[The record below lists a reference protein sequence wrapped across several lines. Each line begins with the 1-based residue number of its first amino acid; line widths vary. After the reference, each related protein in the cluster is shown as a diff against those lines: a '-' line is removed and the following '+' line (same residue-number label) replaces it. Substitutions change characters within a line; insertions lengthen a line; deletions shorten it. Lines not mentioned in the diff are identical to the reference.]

1 MPQPYDLKT
10 ILLDKV
16 NAQGGFVNCHAHF
29 DKAFL
34 INEQNLKQSQMDME
48 AKWHLYK
55 ELKQNYTPE
64 DLRARIR
71 EGMNRMVA
79 QGVKYVRSFIDVDS
93 TVGLKCLEAA
103 LEIKKEFK
111 GKCELII
118 VSQTLE
124 GVVKPES
131 RQWIEQA
138 APLVDVIG
146 GLPSYDRPVPGEH
159 LDIIFELA
167 KKYGKQVDVHIDQ
180 ENNPDERDTEL
191 LAKKV
196 IEHGLQGRVNAVHV
210 ISLSAQPED
219 YFQHVLKLMVEA
231 QLNVICCPGAA
242 LGMKQLRDKT
252 APVHNSI
259 ARVPE
264 FLAAGLTVAIGTD
277 NIHDFFQPFIEGD
290 LYTEARMLME
300 GCRFYDLDAVAA
312 ICSTNGL
319 KLCQGALN

>member
-1 MPQPYDLKT
+1 MIAPYDLKT
-10 ILLDKV
+10 TFLERVK
-16 NAQGGFVNCHAHF
+16 AKGGFVNCHAHF

-34 INEQNLKQSQMDME
+34 INESNLRQSQMDME

-64 DLRARIR
+64 DLRNRMR

-79 QGVKYVRSFIDVDS
+79 QGVRYVRSFIDVDS

-103 LEIKKEFK
+103 LAIKKEFS
-111 GKCELII
+111 GKCDLII

-131 RQWIEQA
+131 RHWIEQA

-146 GLPSYDRPVPGEH
+146 GLPSYDRPRAAEH

-167 KKYGKQVDVHIDQ
+167 KRYDKPVDVHIDQ
-180 ENNPDERDTEL
+180 ENNPAERDTEL
-191 LAKKV
+191 LARKV
-196 IEHGLQGRVNAVHV
+196 IEHGLHGRVNAVHV

-219 YFQHVLKLMVEA
+219 YFQKVLALMVKA
-231 QLNVICCPGAA
+231 KLNIICCPGAA
-242 LGMKQLRDKT
+242 LGMKQLRTKT

-277 NIHDFFQPFIEGD
+277 NIHDFFQPFIDGD

-300 GCRFYDLDAVAA
+300 ACRFYDLDALVE
-312 ICSTNGL
+312 ICTTNGL
-319 KLCQGALN
+319 RLCRPD

>member
-103 LEIKKEFK
+103 LEIKQEFK
-111 GKCELII
+111 GQCELII

-131 RQWIEQA
+131 RKWIEQA

-167 KKYGKQVDVHIDQ
+167 KKYNKQVDVHIDQ

-231 QLNVICCPGAA
+231 QLNIICCPGAA

-319 KLCQGALN
+319 KLCQSALS

>member
-1 MPQPYDLKT
+1 MTQPYDLKT
-10 ILLDKV
+10 IFLDKV
-16 NAQGGFVNCHAHF
+16 KAKGGFVNCHAHF

-34 INEQNLKQSQMDME
+34 INETNLRQSQMDME

-55 ELKQNYTPE
+55 EIKKNYTPE
-64 DLRARIR
+64 DLRTRIR

-79 QGVKYVRSFIDVDS
+79 QNVRYVRSFIDIDT

-103 LEIKKEFK
+103 LDIKKEFA

-124 GVVKPES
+124 GVVNPEA
-131 RQWIEQA
+131 RKWIEQA

-146 GLPSYDRPVPGEH
+146 GLPSYDRPRADEH
-159 LDIIFELA
+159 LDIIFDLA
-167 KKYGKQVDVHIDQ
+167 NKYNKTVDVHIDQ

-231 QLNVICCPGAA
+231 KLNVICCPSAA

-252 APVHNSI
+252 SPVHNSI

-277 NIHDFFQPFIEGD
+277 NIHDFFQPFIDAD

-300 GCRFYDLDAVAA
+300 ACRFYQMDELVE
-312 ICSTNGL
+312 ICTTNGA
-319 KLCQGALN
+319 KLCQLK

>member
-1 MPQPYDLKT
+1 MTPAPYDLKT
-10 ILLDKV
+10 IFLDKV
-16 NAQGGFVNCHAHF
+16 KAKGGFVNCHAHF

-34 INEQNLKQSQMDME
+34 INETNLLQSQMDME

-55 ELKQNYTPE
+55 EIKKNYTPE
-64 DLRARIR
+64 DLRQRIR

-79 QGVKYVRSFIDVDS
+79 QGVRAVRSFIDIDS

-103 LEIKKEFK
+103 LDIKKEFA
-111 GKCELII
+111 GKCDLII

-131 RQWIEQA
+131 RRWIEQA
-138 APLVDVIG
+138 APLVDVLG
-146 GLPSYDRPVPGEH
+146 GLPSYDRPRADEH
-159 LDIIFELA
+159 LDIIFNLA
-167 KKYGKQVDVHIDQ
+167 NQYNKCVDVHIDQ

-219 YFQHVLKLMVEA
+219 YFQHVLQLMVEA
-231 QLNVICCPGAA
+231 KLNVVTCPAAA

-252 APVHNSI
+252 SPVHNSI

-277 NIHDFFQPFIEGD
+277 NIHDFFQPFIDGD
-290 LYTEARMLME
+290 IYTEARMLME
-300 GCRFYDLDAVAA
+300 ACRFYQLDDLVE
-312 ICSTNGL
+312 ICTTNGA
-319 KLCQGALN
+319 KLCQLQ